1 MNAAKKD
8 NIPAGF
14 AFTTDAHLAA
24 LYAKRRELGWRKLK
38 PAEWQAVVDG
48 TNTRIEAGEDPLD
61 ILEEY
66 TRQAE
71 EHWTRGADNVRTKTD
86 KADA

>member
-14 AFTTDAHLAA
+14 AFTTDAHKAA
-24 LYAKRRELGWRKLK
+24 LYAKRRELGRDNLTKEEFN
-38 PAEWQAVVDG
+38 ATVDG

-61 ILEEY
+61 ILAEY